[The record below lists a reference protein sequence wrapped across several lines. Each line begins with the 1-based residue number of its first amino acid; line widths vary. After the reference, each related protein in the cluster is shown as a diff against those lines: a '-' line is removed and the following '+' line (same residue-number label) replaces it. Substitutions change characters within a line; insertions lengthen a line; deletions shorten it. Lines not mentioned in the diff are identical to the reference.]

1 MRRNGPHISLRA
13 AMLVKNEL
21 HKMTEML
28 ILLPVWYGM
37 VWYGMVWYGMV
48 SVDLCSA
55 ITTKVSNALNTLV
68 SRRKP
73 GFQAL
78 SKGLI
83 VLLCAEV
90 VRQALASTPPG
101 MPGTHPPIFWLGGRQ
116 REYPPILLRTFGYS
130 RRFLVALRS
139 LSLKPFHSAIR
150 RHQFA
155 SVRQADSRLT
165 RLVPPNLELALTPLN
180 SIQIRKK

>member
-1 MRRNGPHISLRA
+1 MRRNGPHIS
-13 AMLVKNEL
+13 LVKNEL

-37 VWYGMVWYGMV
+37 VWYGMV

-55 ITTKVSNALNTLV
+55 IITKVSNALNTLV

-78 SKGLI
+78 SKRLI

-90 VRQALASTPPG
+90 VRHALASTPPG

-116 REYPPILLRTFGYS
+116 REYPPNIITHFR
-130 RRFLVALRS
+130 
-139 LSLKPFHSAIR
+139 I
-150 RHQFA
+150 
-155 SVRQADSRLT
+155 
-165 RLVPPNLELALTPLN
+165 
-180 SIQIRKK
+180 

>member
-13 AMLVKNEL
+13 VMLVKNEL
-21 HKMTEML
+21 HKMTEIL
-28 ILLPVWYGM
+28 ILLP
-37 VWYGMVWYGMV
+37 VWYGMV

-55 ITTKVSNALNTLV
+55 IITKVSNALNTLV
-68 SRRKP
+68 PRRKP

-101 MPGTHPPIFWLGGRQ
+101 MPGTHPPIFWLGERQ
-116 REYPPILLRTFGYS
+116 RKYPPNIITHFR
-130 RRFLVALRS
+130 
-139 LSLKPFHSAIR
+139 I
-150 RHQFA
+150 
-155 SVRQADSRLT
+155 
-165 RLVPPNLELALTPLN
+165 
-180 SIQIRKK
+180 